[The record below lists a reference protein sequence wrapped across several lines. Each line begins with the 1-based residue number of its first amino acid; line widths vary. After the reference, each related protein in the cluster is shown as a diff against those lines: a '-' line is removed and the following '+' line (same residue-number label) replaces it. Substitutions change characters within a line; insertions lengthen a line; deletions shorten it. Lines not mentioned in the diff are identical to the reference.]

1 MMLLVLVVFVA
12 YGIYVLKPEERKH
25 VLRKVLQFLGNARDA
40 TGRHMSAAESFRAAL
55 RERTALPLVT
65 GIIATVNLAVFFLML
80 IGAGSNA
87 DALIAMGANFAPRTT
102 NGEWWRLLTMMFVQP
117 GLLSL
122 LVSLAALASAGVI
135 VERLVGHAT
144 YAAVYLA
151 TGILASLVSVS
162 SSQMAVSTG
171 PSAAIFGIYGLLLT
185 SYGWTLVHRSKLTM
199 SLTTAK
205 TLAPVAV
212 LFVLYSLATDAIPSD
227 AELTA
232 FVAGLVCGAVLTR
245 HLSEHTPPVREVAVV
260 FAATVIAVVAIGVPL
275 RGITDARPEIQ
286 RLIDVERQ
294 TAAAYAR
301 HVDEFTRGLI
311 KPEVLADVIDR
322 TIVPEIQSMRSRLKL
337 LTKVPTE
344 QQPLVSNGEE
354 FLRLR
359 EESWRVRA
367 QALQRHNMPLLQK
380 ADLKERASLQVLQ
393 QIAPDSQQ

>member
-1 MMLLVLVVFVA
+1 
-12 YGIYVLKPEERKH
+12 
-25 VLRKVLQFLGNARDA
+25 
-40 TGRHMSAAESFRAAL
+40 
-55 RERTALPLVT
+55 
-65 GIIATVNLAVFFLML
+65 
-80 IGAGSNA
+80 
-87 DALIAMGANFAPRTT
+87 
-102 NGEWWRLLTMMFVQP
+102 
-117 GLLSL
+117 
-122 LVSLAALASAGVI
+122 
-135 VERLVGHAT
+135 
-144 YAAVYLA
+144 
-151 TGILASLVSVS
+151 
-162 SSQMAVSTG
+162 MAVSAG
-171 PSAAIFGIYGLLLT
+171 SSAAIFGVYGLLLT
-185 SYGWTLVHRSKLTM
+185 SSGWTLVHRSKLTM
-199 SLTTAK
+199 SLKTAK
-205 TLAPVAV
+205 TLAPVAA

-245 HLSEHTPPVREVAVV
+245 HISEHTPPIREVAVV

-322 TIVPEIQSMRSRLKL
+322 TILPEIQSMRSRLKL

-344 QQPLVSNGEE
+344 QQPLVSSGDE

-367 QALQRHNMPLLQK
+367 QALHRHNMPLLQK

-393 QIAPDSQQ
+393 QIAPEYQQ